1 MTRIT
6 QQSQALAMRA
16 DLSSVGSRLAT
27 IQRQVASGRQIER
40 ISDAPS
46 VGLEALRY
54 RRSLRSYEQYDRNLS
69 DAKNWLGAADTALE
83 AVDSRINRAQDLAI
97 QADNGSLSP
106 AARVAIATE
115 LRSIADEMVGVAN
128 THHLGRPIFAGTS
141 GAQQAYDSNGSFLG
155 DTNVVNRT
163 VASGATTQVNAV
175 GPDVFG
181 VENPGDPA
189 NGNTI
194 EMIRAMADDVEAGT
208 IVAGSLDSLD
218 AARSRVHTAQATL
231 GARLASLEQ
240 LEVRNDSVTHQLR
253 TGLSEAEDVDLTKA
267 ILDLKGQETAYT
279 AALSI
284 SGRILSQSL
293 LDFLR

>member
-1 MTRIT
+1 
-6 QQSQALAMRA
+6 MRA

-54 RRSLRSYEQYDRNLS
+54 RRSLRTYEQYDRNLS

-106 AARVAIATE
+106 AARIAIATE

-128 THHLGRPIFAGTS
+128 THHLGRPIFAGTAG
-141 GAQQAYDSNGSFLG
+141 GARAYDSSGLFLG

-163 VASGATTQVNAV
+163 VAGGATTQVNAV

-189 NGNTI
+189 NGNTM
-194 EMIRAMADDVEAGT
+194 EMIRSLADDVEAGVL
-208 IVAGSLDSLD
+208 VAGSLDSLN
-218 AARSRVHTAQATL
+218 AARTRVHTSQATL

-240 LEVRNDSVTHQLR
+240 LEVRNGSVTGQLQ
-253 TGLSEAEDVDLTKA
+253 TSLSEAEDVDLTKA
-267 ILDLKGQETAYT
+267 ILDLKSQETAYT
-279 AALSI
+279 AALSV
-284 SGRILSQSL
+284 SGRILNQSL